1 MVCFFFLACEFGTEL
16 FAIHVVITSEKTRNS
31 TNYRFPLFVFLII
44 NASCHII
51 EYTFYFDEHDYTIYT
66 EIVSSFL
73 CELVV

>member
-1 MVCFFFLACEFGTEL
+1 MGKL
-16 FAIHVVITSEKTRNS
+16 K
-31 TNYRFPLFVFLII
+31 
-44 NASCHII
+44 I